1 MFVSALQK
9 CAAFYLDRR
18 HRDGVQSQELFSSTG
33 EECPGP
39 AYSQKHCSRGIYSL
53 FHCCFA
59 ALNSKNLEA
68 NETDVCR
75 PSGRRLSVLSVFRK
89 VKLHP

>member
-9 CAAFYLDRR
+9 FAAFYLDRR
-18 HRDGVQSQELFSSTG
+18 HCDGVQSQELFSSG

-39 AYSQKHCSRGIYSL
+39 AYSQKHCSRRIYSL
-53 FHCCFA
+53 FHCCFPA
-59 ALNSKNLEA
+59 SNSKHLEA
-68 NETDVCR
+68 NACR
-75 PSGRRLSVLSVFRK
+75 PSGRRLSVLSILRK